1 MRRTLIPIAVV
12 AILLFVI
19 LPQVFFVVNETEL
32 AIVTRFGAFQREF
45 QSPGLK
51 VKTPIVE
58 NVTKFDKRLLRLDA
72 PPTSLLTK
80 DKKNL
85 VIDAYAR
92 YKIVDPLLF
101 YQAIGN
107 ELQAESKL
115 GDIVNS
121 RLRDEVAQDEQEEV
135 ISELREQIMSRVTL
149 ASNFVDISREE
160 AINLQN
166 GLNNANVKIDLVA
179 KSMDGVSRQATPS
192 EIHTLQTTP
201 SPLEL
206 SNFEIRYKYPLREV
220 FGAEI
225 IDVRIKRAD
234 FPDAIQSSVFSRMQA
249 ERERIA
255 SGLRA
260 EGAQRDAEIRA
271 NVDRRVTV
279 LLETALGT
287 EARLKGEAESESIAI
302 LAASLNKDPELY
314 AFQRYLQTYSL
325 TLTEGDTLVLSADSP
340 LFKYLDSQD
349 GIEEPLEKSE
359 N

>member
-1 MRRTLIPIAVV
+1 MRKTLIPIAVV
-12 AILLFVI
+12 LVFLFI
-19 LPQVFFVVNETEL
+19 GLPQVFFVVDETEL
-32 AIVTRFGAFQREF
+32 AIVTRFGAFQRDY

-51 VKTPIVE
+51 IKTPIIE
-58 NVTKFDKRLLRLDA
+58 NVTKFDKRLLRIDA

-101 YQAIGN
+101 FQAIGN

-121 RLRDEVAQDEQEEV
+121 RLRDEVAQDDQEEV
-135 ISELREQIMSRVTL
+135 ISEVRELIMNRVTK
-149 ASNFVDISREE
+149 ASNLVDISRQE
-160 AINLQN
+160 AINLPG
-166 GLNNANVKIDLVA
+166 GLTDSSLKIELVSKSNVSD
-179 KSMDGVSRQATPS
+179 SRPATSQEIEQMKTSPSPS
-192 EIHTLQTTP
+192 E
-201 SPLEL
+201 LEG
-206 SNFEIRYKYPLREV
+206 FEIRYKLPLIDV

-234 FPDAIQSSVFSRMQA
+234 FPDAIQNSVFARMQA

-271 NVDRRVTV
+271 NVDRQVTV
-279 LLETALGT
+279 LVETAEGT
-287 EARLKGEAESESIAI
+287 SARLRGEAESEAIAV
-302 LAASLNKDPELY
+302 LAESLNKDPELY
-314 AFQRYLQTYSL
+314 AFKRYLETYAKSL
-325 TLTEGDTLVLSADSP
+325 NEGDTIVLSSDSP
-340 LFKYLDSQD
+340 LFKYLKDQSYAE
-349 GIEEPLEKSE
+349 ILE
-359 N
+359 

>member
-1 MRRTLIPIAVV
+1 MRKTLIPIAVV
-12 AILLFVI
+12 LVFLFI
-19 LPQVFFVVNETEL
+19 GLPQVFFVVDETEL
-32 AIVTRFGAFQREF
+32 AIVTRFGAFQRDH

-51 VKTPIVE
+51 IKTPIIE
-58 NVTKFDKRLLRLDA
+58 NVTKFDKRLLRIDA

-101 YQAIGN
+101 FQAIGN

-121 RLRDEVAQDEQEEV
+121 RLRDEVAQDDQEEV
-135 ISELREQIMSRVTL
+135 ISEVRELIMNRVTK
-149 ASNFVDISREE
+149 ASNLVDISRQE
-160 AINLQN
+160 AINLPG
-166 GLNNANVKIDLVA
+166 GLTDSSLTIELISKSNVSD
-179 KSMDGVSRQATPS
+179 SRPATSQEIEQMKASPSPS
-192 EIHTLQTTP
+192 E
-201 SPLEL
+201 LEG
-206 SNFEIRYKYPLREV
+206 FEIRYKLPLIDV

-234 FPDAIQSSVFSRMQA
+234 FPDAIQNSVFARMQA

-271 NVDRRVTV
+271 NVDRQVTV
-279 LLETALGT
+279 LVETAEGT
-287 EARLKGEAESESIAI
+287 SARLRGEAESEAIAV
-302 LAASLNKDPELY
+302 LAESLNKDPELY
-314 AFQRYLQTYSL
+314 AFKRYLETYAKSL
-325 TLTEGDTLVLSADSP
+325 NEGDTIVLSSDSP
-340 LFKYLDSQD
+340 LFKYLKDQSYAE
-349 GIEEPLEKSE
+349 ILE
-359 N
+359 

>member
-1 MRRTLIPIAVV
+1 MRKTLIPIAVV
-12 AILLFVI
+12 LVFLFI
-19 LPQVFFVVNETEL
+19 GLPQVFFVVDETEL
-32 AIVTRFGAFQREF
+32 AIVTRFGAFQRDH

-51 VKTPIVE
+51 IKTPIIE
-58 NVTKFDKRLLRLDA
+58 NVTKFDKRLLRIDA

-101 YQAIGN
+101 FQAIGN

-121 RLRDEVAQDEQEEV
+121 RLRDEVAQDDQEEV
-135 ISELREQIMSRVTL
+135 ISEVRELIMNRVTK
-149 ASNFVDISREE
+149 ASNLVDISRQE
-160 AINLQN
+160 AINLPG
-166 GLNNANVKIDLVA
+166 GLTDSSLKIELVSKSNVSD
-179 KSMDGVSRQATPS
+179 SRPATSQEIEQMKASPSPS
-192 EIHTLQTTP
+192 E
-201 SPLEL
+201 LEG
-206 SNFEIRYKYPLREV
+206 FEIRYKLPLIDV

-234 FPDAIQSSVFSRMQA
+234 FPDAIQSSVFARMQA

-271 NVDRRVTV
+271 NVDRQVTV
-279 LLETALGT
+279 LVETAEGT
-287 EARLKGEAESESIAI
+287 SARLRGEAESEAIAV
-302 LAASLNKDPELY
+302 LAESLNKDPELY
-314 AFQRYLQTYSL
+314 AFKRYLETYAKSL
-325 TLTEGDTLVLSADSP
+325 NEGDTIVLSSDSP
-340 LFKYLDSQD
+340 LFKYLKDQSYAE
-349 GIEEPLEKSE
+349 ILE
-359 N
+359 

>member
-1 MRRTLIPIAVV
+1 MRKTLIPIAVV
-12 AILLFVI
+12 LVFLFI
-19 LPQVFFVVNETEL
+19 GLPQVFFVVDETEL
-32 AIVTRFGAFQREF
+32 AIVTRFGAFQRDH

-51 VKTPIVE
+51 IKTPIIE
-58 NVTKFDKRLLRLDA
+58 NVTKFDKRLLRIDA

-101 YQAIGN
+101 FQAIGN

-121 RLRDEVAQDEQEEV
+121 RLRDEVAQDDQEEV
-135 ISELREQIMSRVTL
+135 ISEVRELIMNRVTK
-149 ASNFVDISREE
+149 ASNLVDISRQE
-160 AINLQN
+160 AINLPG
-166 GLNNANVKIDLVA
+166 GLTDSSLKIELVSKSNVSD
-179 KSMDGVSRQATPS
+179 SRPATSQEIEQMKTSPSPS
-192 EIHTLQTTP
+192 E
-201 SPLEL
+201 LEG
-206 SNFEIRYKYPLREV
+206 FEIRYKLPLIDV

-234 FPDAIQSSVFSRMQA
+234 FPDAIQSSVFARMQA

-271 NVDRRVTV
+271 NVDRQVTV
-279 LLETALGT
+279 LVETAEGT
-287 EARLKGEAESESIAI
+287 SARLRGEAESEAI
-302 LAASLNKDPELY
+302 EVLAESLNKDPELY
-314 AFQRYLQTYSL
+314 AFKRYLETYAKSL
-325 TLTEGDTLVLSADSP
+325 NEGDTIVLSSDSP
-340 LFKYLDSQD
+340 LFKYLKDQSYAE
-349 GIEEPLEKSE
+349 ILE
-359 N
+359 

>member
-1 MRRTLIPIAVV
+1 MRKTLIPIAVV
-12 AILLFVI
+12 LVFLFI
-19 LPQVFFVVNETEL
+19 GLPQVFFVVDETEL
-32 AIVTRFGAFQREF
+32 AIVTRFGAFQRDY

-51 VKTPIVE
+51 IKTPIIE
-58 NVTKFDKRLLRLDA
+58 NVTKFDKRLLRIDA

-101 YQAIGN
+101 FQAIGN

-121 RLRDEVAQDEQEEV
+121 RLRDEVAQDDQEEV
-135 ISELREQIMSRVTL
+135 ISEVRELIMNRVTK
-149 ASNFVDISREE
+149 ASNLVDISRQE
-160 AINLQN
+160 AINLPG
-166 GLNNANVKIDLVA
+166 GLTDSSLKIELVSKSNVSD
-179 KSMDGVSRQATPS
+179 SRPATSQEIEQMKTSPSPS
-192 EIHTLQTTP
+192 E
-201 SPLEL
+201 LEG
-206 SNFEIRYKYPLREV
+206 FEIRYKLPLIDV

-234 FPDAIQSSVFSRMQA
+234 FPDAIQSSVFARMQA

-271 NVDRRVTV
+271 NVDRQVTV
-279 LLETALGT
+279 LVETAEGT
-287 EARLKGEAESESIAI
+287 SARLRGEAESEAIAV
-302 LAASLNKDPELY
+302 LAESLNKDPELY
-314 AFQRYLQTYSL
+314 AFKRYLETYAKSL
-325 TLTEGDTLVLSADSP
+325 NEEDTIVLSSDSP
-340 LFKYLDSQD
+340 LFKYLKDQSYAE
-349 GIEEPLEKSE
+349 ILE
-359 N
+359 

>member
-1 MRRTLIPIAVV
+1 MRKTLIPIAVV
-12 AILLFVI
+12 LVFLFI
-19 LPQVFFVVNETEL
+19 GLPQVFFVVDETEL
-32 AIVTRFGAFQREF
+32 AIVTRFGAFQRDY

-51 VKTPIVE
+51 IKTPIIE
-58 NVTKFDKRLLRLDA
+58 NVTKFDKRLLRIDA

-101 YQAIGN
+101 FQAIGN

-121 RLRDEVAQDEQEEV
+121 RLRDEVAQDDQEEV
-135 ISELREQIMSRVTL
+135 ISEVRELIMNRVTK
-149 ASNFVDISREE
+149 ASNLVDISRQE
-160 AINLQN
+160 AINLPG
-166 GLNNANVKIDLVA
+166 GLTDSSLKIELISKSNVSD
-179 KSMDGVSRQATPS
+179 SRPATSQEIEQMKTSPSPS
-192 EIHTLQTTP
+192 E
-201 SPLEL
+201 LEG
-206 SNFEIRYKYPLREV
+206 FEIRYKLPLIDV

-234 FPDAIQSSVFSRMQA
+234 FPDAIQNSVFARMQA

-271 NVDRRVTV
+271 NVDRQVTV
-279 LLETALGT
+279 LVETAEGT
-287 EARLKGEAESESIAI
+287 SARLRGEAESEAI
-302 LAASLNKDPELY
+302 EVLAESLNKDPELY
-314 AFQRYLQTYSL
+314 AFKRYLETYAKSL
-325 TLTEGDTLVLSADSP
+325 NEGDTIVLSSDSP
-340 LFKYLDSQD
+340 LFKYLKDQSYAE
-349 GIEEPLEKSE
+349 ILE
-359 N
+359 

>member
-1 MRRTLIPIAVV
+1 MRKTLIPIAVV
-12 AILLFVI
+12 LVFLFI
-19 LPQVFFVVNETEL
+19 GLPQVFFVVDETEL
-32 AIVTRFGAFQREF
+32 AIVTRFGAFQRDH

-51 VKTPIVE
+51 IKTPIIE
-58 NVTKFDKRLLRLDA
+58 NVTKFDKRLLRIDA

-101 YQAIGN
+101 FQAIGN

-121 RLRDEVAQDEQEEV
+121 RLRDEVAQDDQEEV
-135 ISELREQIMSRVTL
+135 ISEVRELIMNRVTK
-149 ASNFVDISREE
+149 ASNLVDISRQE
-160 AINLQN
+160 AINLPG
-166 GLNNANVKIDLVA
+166 GLTDSSLKIELVSKSNVSD
-179 KSMDGVSRQATPS
+179 SRPATSQEIEQMKTSPSPS
-192 EIHTLQTTP
+192 E
-201 SPLEL
+201 LEG
-206 SNFEIRYKYPLREV
+206 FEIRYKLPLIDV

-234 FPDAIQSSVFSRMQA
+234 FPDAIQSSVFARMQA

-271 NVDRRVTV
+271 NVDRQVTV
-279 LLETALGT
+279 LVETAEGT
-287 EARLKGEAESESIAI
+287 SARLRGEAESEAIAV
-302 LAASLNKDPELY
+302 LAESLNKDPELY
-314 AFQRYLQTYSL
+314 AFKRYLETYAKSL
-325 TLTEGDTLVLSADSP
+325 NEEDTIVLSSDSP
-340 LFKYLDSQD
+340 LFKYLKDQSYAE
-349 GIEEPLEKSE
+349 ILE
-359 N
+359 

>member
-1 MRRTLIPIAVV
+1 MRKTLIPIAVV
-12 AILLFVI
+12 LVFLFI
-19 LPQVFFVVNETEL
+19 GLPQVFFVVDETEL
-32 AIVTRFGAFQREF
+32 AIVTRFGAFQRDH

-51 VKTPIVE
+51 IKTPIVE
-58 NVTKFDKRLLRLDA
+58 NVTKFDRRLLRIDA

-101 YQAIGN
+101 FQAIGN

-121 RLRDEVAQDEQEEV
+121 RLRDEVAQDDQEEV
-135 ISELREQIMSRVTL
+135 ISEVRELIMNRVTK
-149 ASNFVDISREE
+149 ASNLVDISRQE
-160 AINLQN
+160 AINLPG
-166 GLNNANVKIDLVA
+166 GLTDSSLKIELISKSNVSD
-179 KSMDGVSRQATPS
+179 SRPATSQEIEKMKTSPSPS
-192 EIHTLQTTP
+192 E
-201 SPLEL
+201 LEG
-206 SNFEIRYKYPLREV
+206 FEIRYKLPLIDV

-234 FPDAIQSSVFSRMQA
+234 FPDAIQNSVFARMQA

-271 NVDRRVTV
+271 NVDRQVTV
-279 LLETALGT
+279 LVETAEGT
-287 EARLKGEAESESIAI
+287 SARLRGEAESEAIAV
-302 LAASLNKDPELY
+302 LAESLNKDPELY
-314 AFQRYLQTYSL
+314 AFKRYLETYAKSL
-325 TLTEGDTLVLSADSP
+325 NEGDTIVLSSDSP
-340 LFKYLDSQD
+340 LFKYLKDQSYAE
-349 GIEEPLEKSE
+349 ILE
-359 N
+359 

>member
-1 MRRTLIPIAVV
+1 MRKTLIPIAVV
-12 AILLFVI
+12 LVFLFI
-19 LPQVFFVVNETEL
+19 GLPQVFFVVDETEL
-32 AIVTRFGAFQREF
+32 AIVTRFGAFQRDH

-51 VKTPIVE
+51 IKTPIIE
-58 NVTKFDKRLLRLDA
+58 NVTKFDKRLLRIDA

-101 YQAIGN
+101 FQAIGN

-121 RLRDEVAQDEQEEV
+121 RLRDEVAQDDQEEV
-135 ISELREQIMSRVTL
+135 ISEVRELIMNRVTK
-149 ASNFVDISREE
+149 ASNLVDISRQE
-160 AINLQN
+160 AINLPG
-166 GLNNANVKIDLVA
+166 GLTDSSLKIELISKSNVSD
-179 KSMDGVSRQATPS
+179 SRPATSQEIEQMKASPSPS
-192 EIHTLQTTP
+192 E
-201 SPLEL
+201 LEG
-206 SNFEIRYKYPLREV
+206 FEIRYKLPLIDV

-234 FPDAIQSSVFSRMQA
+234 FPDAIQNSVFARMQA

-271 NVDRRVTV
+271 NVDRQVTV
-279 LLETALGT
+279 LVETAEGT
-287 EARLKGEAESESIAI
+287 SARLRGEAESEAIAV
-302 LAASLNKDPELY
+302 LAESLNKDPELY
-314 AFQRYLQTYSL
+314 AFKRYLETYAKSL
-325 TLTEGDTLVLSADSP
+325 NEGDTIVLSSDSP
-340 LFKYLDSQD
+340 LFKYLKDQSYAE
-349 GIEEPLEKSE
+349 ILE
-359 N
+359 